1 MKQWLAE
8 FLKDEDR
15 ASRIIVSWMA
25 GVLALSFAVGMSAMI
40 LMK

>member
-8 FLKDEDR
+8 FLKNEDR

-25 GVLALSFAVGMSAMI
+25 SLLAISFVVGMSAMF

>member
-1 MKQWLAE
+1 MKQWLAA
-8 FLKDEDR
+8 FLKNEDR

-25 GVLALSFAVGMSAMI
+25 GLLAISFAVGMSAMY

>member
-15 ASRIIVSWMA
+15 ASRIIVTWMA
-25 GVLALSFAVGMSAMI
+25 GVLAISFAVGMSAMFV
-40 LMK
+40 LK

>member
-25 GVLALSFAVGMSAMI
+25 GILALSFAVGMSAMI